1 MKDLS
6 GTDGGFLANRKADLL
21 REVPLFDGLETDE
34 LSIVSVLIHV
44 FPIDKDEVLFREGE
58 EGQYICFVLGGCL
71 DVIKNSENDHS
82 IEIATLTKGRTLGEM
97 SIVDDIP
104 RSATIKAR
112 EYSKLASLSFADFET
127 IINDH
132 PTIGV
137 KILKGLLRYLSLNM
151 RKTTKQLA
159 DSKDAM
165 THLFKLATSI

>member
-1 MKDLS
+1 MTELKDI
-6 GTDGGFLANRKADLL
+6 DGSFLNNQKADLL
-21 REVPLFDGLETDE
+21 REVPLFDSLDTDE

-44 FPIDKDEVLFREGE
+44 FPIDKDEILFREGDA
-58 EGQYICFVLGGCL
+58 GQYICFVLGGCL
-71 DVIKNSENDHS
+71 EVIKNSENDHS

-112 EYSKLASLSFADFET
+112 EYSKLASLSFANLET
-127 IINDH
+127 ILNHH

-165 THLFKLATSI
+165 THLFKLATSL